1 MQIYGFAFVSALGYY
16 VNFMHQILPNW
27 QILALSQPG
36 KLTKRQRNL
45 LCWCKSFCIKV
56 PYELTVISKV
66 LILSVLRC
74 SLVVGWLQALELV
87 L

>member
-36 KLTKRQRNL
+36 KVDKKAKKFSF
-45 LCWCKSFCIKV
+45 WCEYFCIKV
-56 PYELTVISKV
+56 PYELKVISKV
-66 LILSVLRC
+66 
-74 SLVVGWLQALELV
+74 
-87 L
+87 